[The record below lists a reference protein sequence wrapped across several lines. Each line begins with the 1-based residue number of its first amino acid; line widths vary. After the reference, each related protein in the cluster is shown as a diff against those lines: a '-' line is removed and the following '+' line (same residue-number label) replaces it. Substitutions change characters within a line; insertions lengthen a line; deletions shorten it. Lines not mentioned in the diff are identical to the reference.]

1 MMRKHRL
8 DINEKKMQ
16 KLLNTKHF
24 FKKKKN
30 QETLS
35 VRGDY
40 KGKALADRKRYSGIV
55 LSFGR
60 KQSKRRALRENLGK
74 KNRKKKKEKRGERY

>member
-1 MMRKHRL
+1 M
-8 DINEKKMQ
+8 
-16 KLLNTKHF
+16 
-24 FKKKKN
+24 
-30 QETLS
+30 
-35 VRGDY
+35 RGDY

-74 KNRKKKKEKRGERY
+74 KNRKKKKRKKRRKILRERESERF